1 MKKLLPALLVVAA
14 LSACGS
20 SDPATVASSSAS
32 PSAGASDMTMPSGAP
47 MTGETCT
54 KQPATVP
61 PTATDT
67 TSLTTKPVVTIP
79 KTAAPCDLQTSDIVT
94 GTGAAAKAG
103 DALTVKY
110 VGVLYADGK
119 EFDSSWSR
127 GPAET
132 FPFTLGAGAVI
143 KGWDTGVAG
152 MKAGGRRELT
162 LPSSLAY
169 GAQGQGSIP
178 AGATLVF
185 VVDLVKIGA

>member
-1 MKKLLPALLVVAA
+1 MIKILPALLIVAA

-20 SDPATVASSSAS
+20 SDPATVASA
-32 PSAGASDMTMPSGAP
+32 PSAAPSTSAMAMPSDAP
-47 MTGETCT
+47 VAPAACA
-54 KQPATVP
+54 KAPATTAPV
-61 PTATDT
+61 ATDT
-67 TSLTTKPVVTIP
+67 TSLTTKPVITIP

-94 GTGAAAKAG
+94 GSGAAAKAG

-127 GPAET
+127 GSSET
-132 FPFTLGAGAVI
+132 FPFTLGAGGVI
-143 KGWDTGVAG
+143 AGWDTGVVG
-152 MKAGGRRELT
+152 MKVGGRRELT
-162 LPSSLAY
+162 IPSALAY
-169 GAQGQGSIP
+169 GSQGQGPIP